1 MATLHGIWVR
11 SSFHIWGE
19 DTAIDSGA
27 GIIDSDAAPTFGQSD
42 AHPFAISADALHAV
56 VGDLSPDGLLASIAH
71 EDSLQLWLPQQLGA
85 PMPSQKAVTLE
96 ELPIASNGEALRRF
110 QIPSLRFMPAD
121 AIDLLTSLPV
131 PLPEN
136 CGSSVR
142 YWWHLAHYLVEMIR
156 HRQFSPHIDEG
167 AAKSCTA
174 HWRLA
179 VQSKASLAWLQNI
192 ADAMPHVCRAL
203 DGVSER
209 DRDAA
214 RLIESFLHICADG
227 LIRRSLIQD
236 PFFDQIHER
245 AEREGTWDVRWLS
258 SLLGHEG
265 DLQQGP
271 DGRSDFINHA
281 RSWIAKLDK
290 GRTQIPARL
299 CFELLDPAYD
309 EDALAKDLADAE
321 DKPWKIRYWLQ
332 SEDTPA
338 ALQDISE
345 VWADDSS
352 TPSLLRNTRQTRRE
366 EIVRD
371 LTRAAEV
378 FAPIEASLQEPH
390 PTGVAL
396 NASQAHVFVRDA
408 ATLLESRGFGVRLPE
423 WARRFERQIGLRLHV
438 APLGEIGGGSSGS
451 NHVGRSGVGLSSIVD
466 FQWRLAIGDSAIS
479 REEFEKLRSQQSPLV
494 RFRGEWVSFDTGAST
509 QAARF
514 LDAQSTGQMTLGQAI
529 RIASGATD
537 DEIDLPIFGL
547 DAESWIERL
556 LSAAP
561 NAEFANQEQPEV
573 FNGTLRPYQLRGLAW
588 LGFMQQAGIGAC
600 LADDMGLGKTIQLIA
615 LLLHERQ
622 KNGVVGPTLIFCPM
636 SVVGNWKREIERF
649 ARDLQVSVHHGP
661 ERLTGDAFVKAAQ
674 ASDAIIT
681 TYALGHRDL
690 ETLRKV
696 MWHRIVLD
704 EAQKIKN
711 PSAAQ
716 TVAIRSLPST
726 HRIGLTGTPLENHL
740 SELWSI
746 MEMLNPGILGNAAAF
761 RRRFAVPIERLGDTN
776 RAKQLKTMI
785 RPFILRR
792 IKSDP
797 AVECDLPEK
806 MEMRVFC
813 NLTAEQASLYE
824 RVVAETMSTVETTTG
839 IRRRGIILASLTRL
853 KQICNHPVHYLN
865 DGGELEARSGKCERL
880 VEMLEE
886 VLSENDSA
894 LIFTQ
899 FRKMGDLLAMM
910 IEKRLRTE
918 VMFLHGGTTSKKREQ
933 MVDRFQD
940 PNGGVRVFLLS
951 LKAGGLGMNL
961 TAANHVFHF
970 DRWWN
975 PAVEDQATDRAH
987 RIGQTRRVQVH
998 KFVCM
1003 GTIEDRIDKMLTEK
1017 VSLAD
1022 RIVGSGDDWI
1032 TGLSNEDLH
1041 AQLMLS
1047 REIIAEI

>member
-1 MATLHGIWVR
+1 MTKLHGIWAR
-11 SSFHIWGE
+11 SGFHIWGE
-19 DTAIDSGA
+19 DTSTEANL
-27 GIIDSDAAPTFGQSD
+27 AAASSNGRSRP
-42 AHPFAISADALHAV
+42 HPFAIQANELHAV
-56 VGDLSPDGLLASIAH
+56 IGDLSPDGLLASIAH
-71 EDSLQLWLPQQLGA
+71 EDALRIWLPQESDL
-85 PMPSQKAVTLE
+85 PVSSTKAIAME
-96 ELPIASNGEALRRF
+96 ELPDVPTADAQTSEALQRF
-110 QIPSLRFMPAD
+110 EIPSLRFMPAD
-121 AIDLLTSLPV
+121 AIDLLTSLPR
-131 PLPEN
+131 PLPET
-136 CGSSVR
+136 CGTSVH

-156 HRQFSPHIDEG
+156 RRQFSPHIDEG
-167 AAKSCTA
+167 TGDNCTA
-174 HWRLA
+174 YWRLA
-179 VQSKASLAWLQNI
+179 VQSKESLEWLQEI
-192 ADAMPHVCRAL
+192 ADVMPHICRSL
-203 DGVSER
+203 DTSNDR

-214 RLIESFLHICADG
+214 RLIESFLHVCADG
-227 LIRRSLIQD
+227 LIRRSLVQD

-258 SLLGHEG
+258 SLLGNVG
-265 DLQQGP
+265 DLQRGPQG
-271 DGRSDFINHA
+271 RTEFISHA
-281 RSWIAKLDK
+281 QSWIGRLDK
-290 GRTQIPARL
+290 GRNQVPVRM

-309 EDALAKDLADAE
+309 DDAPSDEVSDDD

-332 SEDTPA
+332 SRESPA
-338 ALQDISE
+338 NLQDIAE
-345 VWADDSS
+345 VWADD
-352 TPSLLRNTRQTRRE
+352 TNAPSLLRNTLQTRRE
-366 EIVRD
+366 EIVKD

-390 PTGVAL
+390 PTGVSL
-396 NASQAHVFVRDA
+396 NATQAHVFIRDA
-408 ATLLESRGFGVRLPE
+408 ATLLETRGFGVRLPE
-423 WARRFERQIGLRLHV
+423 WARRFERQIGLRLQV
-438 APLGEIGGGSSGS
+438 APISEQQSRSAS
-451 NHVGRSGVGLSSIVD
+451 ADNVGRSGVGLSSIVD
-466 FQWRLAIGDSAIS
+466 FQWQLAIGDSSIS
-479 REEFEKLRSQQSPLV
+479 REEFEELRNQQSPLV
-494 RFRGEWVSFDTGAST
+494 RFQGEWVYFDTNAST
-509 QAARF
+509 QAAQF
-514 LDAQSTGQMTLGQAI
+514 LDTQSSGQMTLGQAI
-529 RIASGATD
+529 RLAGGAND

-556 LSAAP
+556 LNAAP
-561 NAEFANQEQPEV
+561 DTEIESQQQPKV

-588 LGFMQQAGIGAC
+588 LSFMQRAGIGAC

-615 LLLHERQ
+615 LLLRERESDE
-622 KNGVVGPTLIFCPM
+622 GYGPTLIFCPM
-636 SVVGNWKREIERF
+636 SVVGNWKREFERF
-649 ARDLQVSVHHGP
+649 ASGLKVSIHHGP
-661 ERLTGDAFVKAAQ
+661 ERLTGDAFVNAAME
-674 ASDAIIT
+674 SDAIIT

-696 MWHRIVLD
+696 MWHRIALD

-716 TVAIRSLPST
+716 TIAIRSLPST

-761 RRRFAVPIERLGDTN
+761 RRRFAVPIERLGDAN

-792 IKSDP
+792 VKSDP

-813 NLTAEQASLYE
+813 NLTTEQAGLYE
-824 RVVAETMSTVETTTG
+824 RVVAETMSAVESTTG
-839 IRRRGIILASLTRL
+839 IRRRGLILASLTRL
-853 KQICNHPVHYLN
+853 KQICNHPVHYLD
-865 DGGELEARSGKCERL
+865 DGTDLDARSGKCERL
-880 VEMLEE
+880 VDMLEE
-886 VLSENDSA
+886 VISENDRA
-894 LIFTQ
+894 LVFTQ
-899 FRKMGDLLAMM
+899 FRKMGDLLATL
-910 IEKRLRTE
+910 IKKRLRTE
-918 VMFLHGGTTSKKREQ
+918 AMFLHGGTTSKKREQ

-940 PNGGVRVFLLS
+940 PNSDVRVFLLS

-998 KFVCM
+998 KFVCI

-1017 VSLAD
+1017 ISLAD

-1047 REIIAEI
+1047 REVIAEI

>member
-1 MATLHGIWVR
+1 MTKLHGIWAR
-11 SSFHIWGE
+11 SGFHIWGE
-19 DTAIDSGA
+19 DTAVDSHS
-27 GIIDSDAAPTFGQSD
+27 SDAATNGHTEN
-42 AHPFAISADALHAV
+42 HPFAIRADELHAV

-71 EDSLQLWLPQQLGA
+71 EDSLRLWLPQESGS
-85 PMPSQKAVTLE
+85 PIPSARAVAME
-96 ELPIASNGEALRRF
+96 ELPDSPIADAPIAESLHRF
-110 QIPSLRFMPAD
+110 EVQSLRFMPAD
-121 AIDLLTSLPV
+121 AIDLLTSLPK
-131 PLPEN
+131 PLPET

-156 HRQFSPHIDEG
+156 QRQFSPHIDEG
-167 AAKSCTA
+167 SGDTCTA

-179 VQSKASLAWLQNI
+179 VQSKEALGWLQDI
-192 ADAMPHVCRAL
+192 ADAMPNVCRAL
-203 DGVSER
+203 DGASER
-209 DRDAA
+209 DRDAG

-227 LIRRSLIQD
+227 LIRRSLVQD

-258 SLLGHEG
+258 SLLGNEG
-265 DLQQGP
+265 DLRRGP
-271 DGRSDFINHA
+271 AGRTEFVSHA
-281 RSWIAKLDK
+281 QSWIGKLDK
-290 GRTQIPARL
+290 RRNQIPARL

-309 EDALAKDLADAE
+309 DALPSDDVDDE
-321 DKPWKIRYWLQ
+321 DEKPWKIRYWLQ
-332 SEDTPA
+332 SQDAPGN
-338 ALQDISE
+338 LQDIAE
-345 VWADDSS
+345 VWADDSAA
-352 TPSLLRNTRQTRRE
+352 PSLLRNTLQTRRE

-378 FAPIEASLQEPH
+378 FAPIEASLQESQ
-390 PTGVAL
+390 PTGLSL
-396 NASQAHVFVRDA
+396 NATQAHVFIRDA
-408 ATLLESRGFGVRLPE
+408 ATLLETRGFGVRLPE
-423 WARRFERQIGLRLHV
+423 WARRFERQIGLRLRV
-438 APLGEIGGGSSGS
+438 SPVDEQEARTASAG
-451 NHVGRSGVGLSSIVD
+451 NVGRSGVGLSSIVD
-466 FQWRLAIGDSAIS
+466 FQWQLAIGDSSIS
-479 REEFEKLRSQQSPLV
+479 REEFDQLRNQQSPLV
-494 RFRGEWVSFDTGAST
+494 RFQGEWVYFDTSASA
-509 QAARF
+509 QAAQF
-514 LDAQSTGQMTLGQAI
+514 LDTQSSGQMTLGQAI
-529 RIASGATD
+529 RMAGGATD

-547 DAESWIERL
+547 DAESWIKRL
-556 LSAAP
+556 LDAAP
-561 NAEFANQEQPEV
+561 DAEFEKQEQPKV

-588 LGFMQQAGIGAC
+588 LLFMQRGGIGAC

-615 LLLHERQ
+615 LLLKERESDEFY
-622 KNGVVGPTLIFCPM
+622 GPTLIFCPM

-649 ARDLQVSVHHGP
+649 ASDLKVTIHHGP
-661 ERLTGDAFVKAAQ
+661 ERLTGDAFVQAA
-674 ASDAIIT
+674 AKSDAIIT

-716 TVAIRSLPST
+716 TIAIRSLPST

-761 RRRFAVPIERLGDTN
+761 RRRFAVPIERLGDSN

-806 MEMRVFC
+806 MEMKVFC
-813 NLTAEQASLYE
+813 NLTAEQAALYE
-824 RVVAETMSTVETTTG
+824 RVVADTMATVESTTG
-839 IRRRGIILASLTRL
+839 IRRRGVILASLTRL
-853 KQICNHPVHYLN
+853 KQICNHPVHFLD
-865 DGGELEARSGKCERL
+865 DGTELDGRSGKCERL
-880 VEMLEE
+880 VDMMEE
-886 VLSENDSA
+886 VISENDRA
-894 LIFTQ
+894 LVFTQ
-899 FRKMGDLLAMM
+899 FRKMGDLLATL
-910 IEKRLRTE
+910 IKKRLRTE
-918 VMFLHGGTTSKKREQ
+918 AIFLHGGTTSKKREQ
-933 MVDRFQD
+933 MVDHFQD
-940 PNGGVRVFLLS
+940 PNSDVRVFLLS

-1047 REIIAEI
+1047 REVIAEM

>member
-1 MATLHGIWVR
+1 MAKLHGIWVR

-19 DTAIDSGA
+19 NAAFDDGA
-27 GIIDSDAAPTFGQSD
+27 VIAPTNGRSV
-42 AHPFAISADALHAV
+42 AHPFAVPVDELHAV

-71 EDSLQLWLPQQLGA
+71 EDSLRLWLPQELGA
-85 PMPSQKAVTLE
+85 PVPSQKAVTLE
-96 ELPIASNGEALRRF
+96 ELPETGTGQSLRCY
-110 QIPSLRFMPAD
+110 QVPSLRFMPAD
-121 AIDLLTSLPV
+121 AIDLLTSLPSS
-131 PLPEN
+131 LPDN
-136 CGSSVR
+136 CGTSVQ
-142 YWWHLAHYLVEMIR
+142 YWRHLAHYLVEMIR
-156 HRQFSPHIDEG
+156 QRQFSPHIDEG
-167 AAKSCTA
+167 SNDSCTA
-174 HWRLA
+174 IWRLT
-179 VQSKASLAWLQNI
+179 VQSKQSLSWLQEI
-192 ADAMPHVCRAL
+192 ADAMPHVCRSP
-203 DGVSER
+203 DGINER

-214 RLIESFLHICADG
+214 RLVENFLHICADG
-227 LIRRSLIQD
+227 LIRRSLVQD

-258 SLLGHEG
+258 SLLGNESNLQDGPEG
-265 DLQQGP
+265 
-271 DGRSDFINHA
+271 RTEFIDHA
-281 RSWIAKLDK
+281 RSWIGKLDK

-299 CFELLDPAYD
+299 CFELLDPAY
-309 EDALAKDLADAE
+309 EDQDLSEDVSDAE

-332 SEDTPA
+332 SEDAPA
-338 ALQDISE
+338 TLQDISE

-352 TPSLLRNTRQTRRE
+352 TPSLIRNTLQTRRE
-366 EIVRD
+366 EIAQN
-371 LTRAAEV
+371 LARAAEV
-378 FAPIEASLQEPH
+378 FAPIEASLQEDQ

-396 NASQAHVFVRDA
+396 NASQAHVFIRDA

-438 APLGEIGGGSSGS
+438 APIGEQSETTSSS
-451 NHVGRSGVGLSSIVD
+451 DNVGRSGVGLSSIVD
-466 FQWRLAIGDSAIS
+466 FQWRLAIGDSSIS
-479 REEFEKLRSQQSPLV
+479 REEFEQLRNQQSPLV
-494 RFRGEWVSFDTGAST
+494 RFRGEWVYFDTGASA
-509 QAARF
+509 QASQF

-529 RIASGATD
+529 RMAGGATD

-556 LSAAP
+556 L
-561 NAEFANQEQPEV
+561 NATPDANLEKLDQPDF

-588 LGFMQQAGIGAC
+588 LSFMQRAGIGAC

-615 LLLHERQ
+615 LLLQERQ
-622 KNGVVGPTLIFCPM
+622 KNEALGPTLIFCPM
-636 SVVGNWKREIERF
+636 SVVGNWKRELERF
-649 ARDLQVSVHHGP
+649 ASELNVLVHHGP
-661 ERLTGDAFVKAAQ
+661 ERLTGDTFVKKARE
-674 ASDAIIT
+674 SDAIIT

-716 TVAIRSLPST
+716 TIAIRSLPST

-785 RPFILRR
+785 GPFILRR

-824 RVVAETMSTVETTTG
+824 RVVAETMSTVEATTG

-853 KQICNHPVHYLN
+853 KQICNHPVHFLD
-865 DGGELEARSGKCERL
+865 DGSELDSRSGKCERL
-880 VEMLEE
+880 VDMLEE
-886 VLSENDSA
+886 VISENDRA
-894 LIFTQ
+894 LVFTQ
-899 FRKMGDLLAMM
+899 FRKMGDLLVSL
-910 IEKRLRTE
+910 IKKRLRTE
-918 VMFLHGGTTSKKREQ
+918 AMFLHGGTTSKKREQ

-940 PNGGVRVFLLS
+940 PNSDVRIFLLS

-1041 AQLMLS
+1041 AHLMLS

>member
-1 MATLHGIWVR
+1 MAKLHGIWVR
-11 SSFHIWGE
+11 SNFHIWGE
-19 DTAIDSGA
+19 VAAVDGGVVI
-27 GIIDSDAAPTFGQSD
+27 APTNGQSD
-42 AHPFAISADALHAV
+42 AHPFAVPTDELHAV

-71 EDSLQLWLPQQLGA
+71 EDSLRLWLPQELGV
-85 PMPSQKAVTLE
+85 PVSSQKAATLE
-96 ELPIASNGEALRRF
+96 EHPETHTGQSLRCFR
-110 QIPSLRFMPAD
+110 IPSLRFMPAD
-121 AIDLLTSLPV
+121 AIDLLTSLST
-131 PLPEN
+131 PLPDN

-142 YWWHLAHYLVEMIR
+142 YWRQLSHFLVEMIR
-156 HRQFSPHIDEG
+156 QRQFSPHIDEG
-167 AAKSCTA
+167 ANESYTA
-174 HWRLA
+174 HWRLT
-179 VQSKASLAWLQNI
+179 VQSKNSLAWLQEV

-203 DGVSER
+203 DGVHER
-209 DRDAA
+209 DRDPA
-214 RLIESFLHICADG
+214 RLVESFLHICADG
-227 LIRRSLIQD
+227 LIRRSLVQD

-245 AEREGTWDVRWLS
+245 AEQEGTWDVRWLS
-258 SLLGHEG
+258 SLLGNEG
-265 DLQQGP
+265 GLDS
-271 DGRSDFINHA
+271 DAEGRTEFIGHA
-281 RSWIAKLDK
+281 RSWIGKLDR
-290 GRTQIPARL
+290 GRTQIPARM

-309 EDALAKDLADAE
+309 DDDLDENVTDAE

-332 SEDTPA
+332 SEDAPNT
-338 ALQDISE
+338 LQDIAE

-352 TPSLLRNTRQTRRE
+352 TPSLLRNTLQARRE
-366 EIVRD
+366 EIIRN

-378 FAPIEASLQEPH
+378 FAPFEASLQEPQ
-390 PTGVAL
+390 PIGVAL
-396 NASQAHVFVRDA
+396 NATQAHVFVRDA
-408 ATLLESRGFGVRLPE
+408 ATLLESRGFGVRLPD

-438 APLGEIGGGSSGS
+438 APVSEQSEASSS
-451 NHVGRSGVGLSSIVD
+451 SDNVGRSGVGLSSIVD
-466 FQWRLAIGDSAIS
+466 FQWQLAIGDSSIS
-479 REEFEKLRSQQSPLV
+479 REEFEQLRMQQSPLV
-494 RFRGEWVSFDTGAST
+494 RFRGEWVYFDTGAST
-509 QAARF
+509 KAAQF

-529 RIASGATD
+529 RMAGGATD
-537 DEIDLPIFGL
+537 DDIDLPIFGL

-556 LSAAP
+556 LNAAP
-561 NAEFANQEQPEV
+561 NAEFEKLSQPEY

-588 LGFMQQAGIGAC
+588 LSFMQKAGIGAC

-615 LLLHERQ
+615 LLLQERQ
-622 KNGVVGPTLIFCPM
+622 KNNAPGPTLIFCPM
-636 SVVGNWKREIERF
+636 SVVGNWKRELERF
-649 ARDLQVSVHHGP
+649 AGELKVSVHHGP
-661 ERLTGDAFVKAAQ
+661 ERLTGDAFIKNAQ
-674 ASDAIIT
+674 KSDAIIT

-716 TVAIRSLPST
+716 TIAIRSLPST

-761 RRRFAVPIERLGDTN
+761 RRRFAVPIERLGDSN

-785 RPFILRR
+785 GPFILRR

-824 RVVAETMSTVETTTG
+824 RIVAETMSTVEATTG

-853 KQICNHPVHYLN
+853 KQICNHPVHFLD
-865 DGGELEARSGKCERL
+865 DGSELDSRSGKCERL
-880 VEMLEE
+880 IDMLEE
-886 VLSENDSA
+886 VISENDRA
-894 LIFTQ
+894 LVFTQ
-899 FRKMGDLLAMM
+899 FRKMGDLLATL
-910 IEKRLRTE
+910 IKKRLRTE
-918 VMFLHGGTTSKKREQ
+918 AIFLHGGTTSKKREQ
-933 MVDRFQD
+933 MVERFQD
-940 PNGGVRVFLLS
+940 PSSDVRIFLLS

-1041 AQLMLS
+1041 AHLMLS